1 MAIEETLSDYYVY
14 TITLELDRIGVVEVE
29 EGKLLLPE
37 ERKFMS
43 KELREKAV
51 KDILD
56 AITVFTRNIKHSSV
70 LLKPLAV
77 IGGAFDKVVPFLG

>member
-1 MAIEETLSDYYVY
+1 M
-14 TITLELDRIGVVEVE
+14 ELDRIGVVEVE
-29 EGKLLLPE
+29 DGKLLLPE

-43 KELREKAV
+43 KELRKSS